1 MSTCCRQGAP
11 NLGSNPGNDLEG
23 LPQAVES
30 IRHTT
35 TTTAAER
42 RAVGLLAGVRPGS
55 IGVLHE
61 GTPGRRGV
69 ARTTD
74 ELLAG
79 LAGRGLSAVTVSA
92 PAALRR

>member
-1 MSTCCRQGAP
+1 
-11 NLGSNPGNDLEG
+11 
-23 LPQAVES
+23 
-30 IRHTT
+30 
-35 TTTAAER
+35 
-42 RAVGLLAGVRPGS
+42 
-55 IGVLHE
+55 VLHE

-92 PAALRR
+92 LAALGR